1 MKHDAY
7 RLMLVA
13 GARPNFMKIA
23 PLMRELRKHGD
34 FAPILVHSGQ
44 HYDEAMSQLFFDE
57 LEIPRPQINLEVGSA
72 SHAVQTARI
81 MERFEPVCVENE
93 PDAVLVVGDVNS
105 TAACVLVAAKLGIAT
120 IHYEAGLRSRDRSMP
135 EEINRIVTD
144 SICDLFFTTSA
155 DADDNLVAE
164 GKPRDRIHMVGNL
177 MIDTLVHFLPKIR
190 AARVEP
196 VVIGGGAG
204 IAGLSER
211 NEADAQR
218 VIDAEKMPGAKS
230 SEGEKGVSGRE
241 STEKVRGTQSMRN
254 TGKAQG
260 ARPYA
265 VMTFHRPNN
274 VDDREVLAGLVD
286 QWRRLAADIP
296 IVFPV
301 HPRTLKQL
309 KAFGLWERI
318 EKAEGMLLCEPLGY
332 LPFMNLVCGAALVIT
347 DSGGI
352 QEETTYL
359 HIPCLTVRPSTERPV
374 TIRQGSNRLIK
385 PHEVES
391 ESRRVLEGGERFDQV
406 PPLWDGRAAGRIVEK
421 LRLHYYA

>member
-1 MKHDAY
+1 MQGIEMKRKPY

-23 PLMRELRKHGD
+23 PLMRELRKHDD
-34 FAPILVHSGQ
+34 FDPILVHSGQ

-57 LEIPRPQINLEVGSA
+57 LEIPRPHVNLGVGSA

-81 MERFEPVCVENE
+81 MERFEPVCVESE

-155 DADDNLVAE
+155 DADDNLIAE
-164 GKPRDRIHMVGNL
+164 GKPREKIHMVGNL

-190 AARVEP
+190 EARVEP
-196 VVIGGGAG
+196 VVIGGGA
-204 IAGLSER
+204 EF
-211 NEADAQR
+211 
-218 VIDAEKMPGAKS
+218 M
-230 SEGEKGVSGRE
+230 SG
-241 STEKVRGTQSMRN
+241 S
-254 TGKAQG
+254 

-274 VDDREVLAGLVD
+274 VDDREVLSGLVE

-318 EKAEGMLLCEPLGY
+318 EMAEGILLCEPLGY

-374 TIRQGSNRLIK
+374 TIWQGSNKLIK

-391 ESRRVLEGGERFDQV
+391 EARRVLGGGVRFDQV

-421 LRLHYYA
+421 LLDKPHFNS